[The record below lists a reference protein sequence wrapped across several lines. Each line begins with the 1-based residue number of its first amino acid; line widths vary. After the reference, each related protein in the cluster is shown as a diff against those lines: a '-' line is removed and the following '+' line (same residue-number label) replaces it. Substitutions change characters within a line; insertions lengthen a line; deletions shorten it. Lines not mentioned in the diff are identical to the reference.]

1 MQTIEIQT
9 AQNVNIEY
17 PVASIGDRVVAAL
30 VDQLIMIGYLIAII
44 FLYIWLL
51 NLTEGSAFDFPVAY
65 FIILFLPAFFYHLL
79 CETFLNGQSFGKK
92 IMKMRVVK
100 LDGSQA
106 GIGSYFLR
114 WILAPIDLYFTY
126 GAVGIITLLVNG
138 KGQRLGDI
146 AAGTTVVKLKTEV
159 KLDDTI
165 LRSTPINY
173 EVKFSQVTALSD
185 KDIAIVKAVL
195 DMNYKK
201 LDIFLYEQMLQKTKA
216 AIEKKTGIS
225 STLRP
230 IIFLDTV
237 LKDYNYLLKE

>member
-17 PVASIGDRVVAAL
+17 PVASIGDRVVAAII
-30 VDQLIMIGYLIAII
+30 DQLIMVGYLIAII

-51 NLTEGSAFDFPVAY
+51 NLTEGSPLHFPVAY
-65 FIILFLPAFFYHLL
+65 FVILFLPLFFYHLL

-114 WILAPIDLYFTY
+114 WILAPIDIYFTY
-126 GAVGIITLLVNG
+126 GSVGLITMLING
-138 KGQRLGDI
+138 KGQRLGDL
-146 AAGTTVVKLKTEV
+146 AANTTIVKLKTEA

-165 LRSTPINY
+165 LQPTPVNY
-173 EVKFSQVTALSD
+173 KVRLPEVSNLSD
-185 KDIAIVKAVL
+185 KDISIVKEVL
-195 DMNYKK
+195 DLNYKNP
-201 LDIFLYEQMLQKTKA
+201 DAVMYERILHKTKE
-216 AIEKKTGIS
+216 AIEKKIGVTS
-225 STLRP
+225 NLHPLT
-230 IIFLDTV
+230 FLDTV
-237 LKDYNYLLKE
+237 LKDYNYLLSE